1 MRYGYQGS
9 WGMRVPDSRAD
20 QCRKNAEECRRQAG
34 QSPKAAD
41 KSSWLKM
48 AADWLKLAESLDAS
62 DERKRRTNSD

>member
-1 MRYGYQGS
+1 
-9 WGMRVPDSRAD
+9 MRVPDSRAD

-48 AADWLKLAESLDAS
+48 A
-62 DERKRRTNSD
+62 